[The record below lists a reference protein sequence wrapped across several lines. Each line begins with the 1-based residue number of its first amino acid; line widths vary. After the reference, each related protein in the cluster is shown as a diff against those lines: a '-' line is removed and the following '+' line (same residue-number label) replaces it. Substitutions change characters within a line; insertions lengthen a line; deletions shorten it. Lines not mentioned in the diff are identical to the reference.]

1 MAIIYTYP
9 KVTPAL
15 GDLVVITDVS
25 DSNKTKQ
32 TTIQDIKDV
41 IDVVDSLTAG
51 PGISL
56 SASTGDI
63 TISNTGVL
71 SVDTTNGSFI
81 DLTPVAPTT
90 GNVVITADLS
100 ATGTADAT
108 TFLRGDNAWTPIS
121 SLSFEIDGLNASATA
136 TTYTISPGSEITL
149 KSTGTSISEG
159 AASNIAGVVARLD
172 NVDPDP
178 NTIFVGLRGNG
189 GSPSS
194 TTFYRGDGVWAPA
207 TSSGTTEVVETVRN
221 TSGVTIN
228 KGVALHITGNTAG
241 TPDVTYATSD
251 GNYPAS
257 GLALSDIPNNSTG
270 QMILLGVIDTLDT
283 TAVAGTGGLGDTI
296 YIKEAPGVIPNP
308 FTISDSLTFDPPT
321 GGVHSTPENK
331 LQNVGILIRDNATQ
345 GEIQVT
351 AGGRVAATPNLTQG
365 SLFVGNSSNQS
376 SELAIGSAGQILTV
390 SGSDAVWAAAPAGYT
405 NWILSGDSGAN
416 QDIDSGNTVNIAGG
430 TDVETAASATDTLTV
445 NHSAVSRADTTST
458 ASPAFGGT
466 FDVIDTATSST
477 QGHLTAVN
485 LKTITL
491 PDNPA
496 QPSVAWNNQLALI
509 GAEQAGTTT
518 TGARVL
524 WAQGTFTS
532 NTANYKLIDN
542 YCYLEFDLQFT
553 SVGGFPTAPTPI
565 SQYMLVNLPF
575 NVAATANNEQGF
587 GIVTESTGSFA
598 GHTLV
603 TTNIPLEPPID
614 ITEYQDP
621 KRGDRGV
628 VNYWSQPP
636 ATLIPSTGVLPAWVI
651 DTLNGS
657 KTNYM
662 CFTYPNFFVGN
673 IELTPHYALRGNTG
687 ARLRGNIIYRVID
700 EPVTIT
706 PPDDN
711 YVGG

>member
-32 TTIQDIKDV
+32 ITIQDIKDV

-100 ATGTADAT
+100 ATGTADST

-121 SLSFEIDGLNASATA
+121 SLSFEIDGLNASAAT

-149 KSTGTSISEG
+149 KSTGASTSEG

-172 NVDPDP
+172 DGDPDP
-178 NTIFVGLRGNG
+178 NTIFVGLRSNG
-189 GSPSS
+189 GSPSN
-194 TTFYRGDGVWAPA
+194 TTFYRGDGIWAPA
-207 TSSGTTEVVETVRN
+207 TSSGTSEVVETVRN
-221 TSGVTIN
+221 ISGVTIN

-241 TPDVTYATSD
+241 IPDVTYATSD

-270 QMILLGVIDTLDT
+270 QMILLGVIDTIDT
-283 TAVAGTGGLGDTI
+283 TAIAGTGGLGDTI

-321 GGVHSTPENK
+321 GGVYSPTENK
-331 LQNVGILIRDNATQ
+331 LQNVGILVRDNITQ

-351 AGGRVAATPNLTQG
+351 AGGRVAATPNLDRG

-376 SELAIGSAGQILTV
+376 SELQIGSAGQILTV
-390 SGSDAVWAAAPAGYT
+390 SGGDAIWAAAPAGYT
-405 NWILSGDSGAN
+405 NWTLDGDSGTSQTIN
-416 QDIDSGNTVNIAGG
+416 SGDTVDISGG
-430 TDVETAASATDTLTV
+430 TDIDTAVGPTDTLTV
-445 NHSAVSRADTTST
+445 NHSAVTRSDTTSS
-458 ASPAFGGT
+458 ASPGFGASFT
-466 FDVIDTATSST
+466 ALDSATSSL

-485 LKTITL
+485 LKTVTL

-496 QPSVAWNNQLALI
+496 QPSVAWNDQLALI
-509 GAEQAGTTT
+509 GAEQAGT
-518 TGARVL
+518 
-524 WAQGTFTS
+524 S
-532 NTANYKLIDN
+532 
-542 YCYLEFDLQFT
+542 
-553 SVGGFPTAPTPI
+553 
-565 SQYMLVNLPF
+565 
-575 NVAATANNEQGF
+575 
-587 GIVTESTGSFA
+587 
-598 GHTLV
+598 
-603 TTNIPLEPPID
+603 
-614 ITEYQDP
+614 
-621 KRGDRGV
+621 
-628 VNYWSQPP
+628 
-636 ATLIPSTGVLPAWVI
+636 
-651 DTLNGS
+651 
-657 KTNYM
+657 
-662 CFTYPNFFVGN
+662 
-673 IELTPHYALRGNTG
+673 
-687 ARLRGNIIYRVID
+687 
-700 EPVTIT
+700 
-706 PPDDN
+706 
-711 YVGG
+711 